1 MKFETFEDA
10 HAALD
15 NRPLT
20 EGQANGIRDYV
31 EHNIIPAFDPCL
43 GCEPNAIRSLI
54 AELQMVERELE
65 ARKDFAD
72 EGYIAGAEDVAGL
85 KPETAEK
92 YGLDYP
98 KIEDITLADVDT
110 TVTEVVPEVVE
121 EKPKAA
127 PRKRAAKKVE

>member
-31 EHNIIPAFDPCL
+31 ERNIIPAFDPCL
-43 GCEPNAIRSLI
+43 GCEPNAIRGLI
-54 AELQMVERELE
+54 AEIQVLER
-65 ARKDFAD
+65 DFEFPKVFVD
-72 EGYIAGAEDVAGL
+72 EGYVAGVVDTADL
-85 KPETAEK
+85 KVETVERFDLGEAVAK
-92 YGLDYP
+92 V
-98 KIEDITLADVDT
+98 EDITIADVDT
-110 TVTEVVPEVVE
+110 TVTEVVE

>member
-10 HAALD
+10 HTALD

-54 AELQMVERELE
+54 TELQVLERDLE
-65 ARKDFAD
+65 A
-72 EGYIAGAEDVAGL
+72 
-85 KPETAEK
+85 
-92 YGLDYP
+92 
-98 KIEDITLADVDT
+98 
-110 TVTEVVPEVVE
+110 EVVPEVVV
-121 EKPKAA
+121 EKPKTA

>member
-10 HAALD
+10 HAALGD
-15 NRPLT
+15 RPLT
-20 EGQANGIRDYV
+20 EGQANGLRDYV

-54 AELQMVERELE
+54 AELQVLERELE

-72 EGYIAGAEDVAGL
+72 AGYVAGAEDEAEL

-92 YGLDYP
+92 YGLVEAVAEAVAP
-98 KIEDITLADVDT
+98 A
-110 TVTEVVPEVVE
+110 EVVV

>member
-10 HAALD
+10 HTALD

-20 EGQANGIRDYV
+20 DGQANGIRDYV

-54 AELQMVERELE
+54 AELQVLERDLE

-72 EGYIAGAEDVAGL
+72 AGYIAGAEDEAEL
-85 KPETAEK
+85 KPETLEK
-92 YGLDYP
+92 YGLG
-98 KIEDITLADVDT
+98 EAVAEA
-110 TVTEVVPEVVE
+110 EVIPEVVV
-121 EKPKAA
+121 EKPKTA

>member
-20 EGQANGIRDYV
+20 EGQANGIRDYI

-54 AELQMVERELE
+54 AELQVLERDLE
-65 ARKDFAD
+65 STDFYVD
-72 EGYIAGAEDVAGL
+72 EGYVAGVVDTADL

-92 YGLDYP
+92 YDLV
-98 KIEDITLADVDT
+98 EAVAEA
-110 TVTEVVPEVVE
+110 EVVPEVVV
-121 EKPKAA
+121 EKPKTA
-127 PRKRAAKKVE
+127 PRKRAVKKVE